1 MAKKTNNEMTGW
13 VGWIGFAS
21 LMLYLVGIF
30 HIIAGFAALF
40 NDKVYAVGPNAFWI
54 LDLTQWGWIHT
65 LGGVLAILA
74 ASSLLKGGVYGRTV
88 ADLVALFS
96 AIVNMAF
103 VPVYPIWSIIMVTIS
118 VLVVW
123 AVVVHGSEVKEAK

>member
-1 MAKKTNNEMTGW
+1 M
-13 VGWIGFAS
+13 
-21 LMLYLVGIF
+21 
-30 HIIAGFAALF
+30 
-40 NDKVYAVGPNAFWI
+40 
-54 LDLTQWGWIHT
+54 GWIHT

-88 ADLVALFS
+88 AVLVALFS

>member
-1 MAKKTNNEMTGW
+1 MAKKSNSEMTGW

-54 LDLTQWGWIHT
+54 LDLTQWGWLQT

-74 ASSLLKGGVYGRTV
+74 ASSLMKGGAYGRIIAV
-88 ADLVALFS
+88 LVALIS
-96 AIVNMAF
+96 AVINMAF
-103 VPVYPIWSIIMVTIS
+103 VPVYPIWSIMMVTVA
-118 VLVVW
+118 VLVIW
-123 AVVVHGSEVKEAK
+123 AVVVHGGEVKEQ